1 MDDEHCFSIM
11 TFIKNVEKLPLL
23 SFGFV
28 QKNYTQFFYTIEN
41 FLLEEAIIH

>member
-1 MDDEHCFSIM
+1 MDDERCFSIM
-11 TFIKNVEKLPLL
+11 TFIKNVEKLLHL

-28 QKNYTQFFYTIEN
+28 QKKLYTIEN